1 MDAGVGT
8 VMGKRQSAI
17 DQARTVVIE
26 KLVAYRDDPA
36 GERLVRSIGWRPTV
50 LKAVLVLLP
59 MRLMV

>member
-1 MDAGVGT
+1 
-8 VMGKRQSAI
+8 MGKRQSAI